1 MRHRQRNRKLGRTS
15 SHRSALFRNQL
26 ASIIREERIVTTL
39 PKAKEL
45 RPIIEKMVT
54 LGRDDSVHHR
64 RQAARS
70 VADKD
75 LLRKLFEEI
84 APRFSDRPGGYTR
97 IVKLGPRRGD
107 GAEMAIL
114 EFIDFELT
122 PGAAKPSPG
131 KKKAAAAESADADA
145 ADDEAATEEEPTKKK
160 APAKKKS
167 AKKSAKKK
175 AAGSKKSKS
184 TGSKKSPPTKK
195 SAPKKSAPKKSGSK
209 KTTRKSSR
217 RKT

>member
-70 VADKD
+70 IADKD

-122 PGAAKPSPG
+122 PGADKPAP
-131 KKKAAAAESADADA
+131 KKKTASAKSSDDDAG
-145 ADDEAATEEEPTKKK
+145 DEPDTEEESTKKK
-160 APAKKKS
+160 APAKK
-167 AKKSAKKK
+167 SAKKK
-175 AAGSKKSKS
+175 ATGSKKSKS
-184 TGSKKSPPTKK
+184 TGSKKSSTKKDAGKK

>member
-45 RPIIEKMVT
+45 RPIIEKIVT

-70 VADKD
+70 VADKE
-75 LLRKLFEEI
+75 LLKKLFEEI
-84 APRFSDRPGGYTR
+84 GPRFTDRPGGYTR

-107 GAEMAIL
+107 GAEMALL
-114 EFIDFELT
+114 EFVDFELAT
-122 PGAAKPSPG
+122 SDDSSPAPTR
-131 KKKAAAAESADADA
+131 KKKAKSDDSDEGEEETA
-145 ADDEAATEEEPTKKK
+145 DEAAEKPAPKK
-160 APAKKKS
+160 AAKKKS
-167 AKKSAKKK
+167 GGA
-175 AAGSKKSKS
+175 KKSKS
-184 TGSKKSPPTKK
+184 GAKKTATKKSSGAKKSSSKKSGGSKSSSKK
-195 SAPKKSAPKKSGSK
+195 SSSKKSSKKKS
-209 KTTRKSSR
+209 
-217 RKT
+217 

>member
-70 VADKD
+70 IADKD

-122 PGAAKPSPG
+122 PGADKPSPG
-131 KKKAAAAESADADA
+131 KKKAAAAKSSDDDAG
-145 ADDEAATEEEPTKKK
+145 DEADTEEKSTKKK
-160 APAKKKS
+160 AP

-184 TGSKKSPPTKK
+184 TGSKKSPTKKGAAKK
-195 SAPKKSAPKKSGSK
+195 SAPKASAKKSGSK